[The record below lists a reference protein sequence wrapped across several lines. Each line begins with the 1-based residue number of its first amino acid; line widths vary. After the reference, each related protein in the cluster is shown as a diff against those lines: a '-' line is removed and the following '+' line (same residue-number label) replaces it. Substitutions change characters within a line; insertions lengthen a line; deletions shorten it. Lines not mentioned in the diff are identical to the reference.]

1 MIRAGVTW
9 IDVSWPFYQACSKRV
24 THGAMSQNSR
34 DHMAVSWTDKAIVLL
49 FSMHR
54 KKFSDFLQKQFRKLA
69 LFSPIIERVYFALWS
84 SYITGGLFHHGKAFF
99 FCLLRSFSPIPWD
112 SHQFD
117 EKSWEYHPITKGA
130 CLCAHAAEVPRT
142 ACCLVSPQL
151 NKIIQE
157 ENMRWI
163 PYFLNLLRSSY
174 RSPNPNSIPMT
185 KQNTET
191 EKEMYFYLYST
202 GIPGHQR

>member
-1 MIRAGVTW
+1 
-9 IDVSWPFYQACSKRV
+9 
-24 THGAMSQNSR
+24 MSRNSR

-49 FSMHR
+49 FSMRR
-54 KKFSDFLQKQFRKLA
+54 KKCSDFLQKQFRKPTR
-69 LFSPIIERVYFALWS
+69 FSPIVERVYSALR
-84 SYITGGLFHHGKAFF
+84 SYIAFGLFLIGKALF
-99 FCLLRSFSPIPWD
+99 FCLPQPLSPIPWD

-130 CLCAHAAEVPRT
+130 CLCSPAAEVPRT

-157 ENMRWI
+157 ENMRWT